1 MQKKIAVIGGGAAG
15 FFAAISAKENF
26 PESDVTILEKS
37 QQLLSKVR
45 VSGGGRCNVT
55 NACETIEQ
63 LCSAYPRGGRQLK
76 KLFGSFNNSH
86 TMDWFENRGVS
97 LTVQEDMCVFPVSQD
112 SGSIIDCFM
121 TEAERL
127 GIKILTGAAIDE
139 LKPTTDGLCLG
150 FKDPKR
156 AVQVFDRV
164 IVATGGSP
172 KREGLEWLE
181 RCGHKIEDPV
191 PSLFSFNMPSEPLRD
206 LMGVVVENTIVS
218 LPGTRLRADGPI
230 LITHWGVSGPAIL
243 KLSSYGARI
252 LNKSGYNFKI
262 CINWIKETNNEL
274 VFEEINSISEVNSGK
289 LLTSVRPYSLPV
301 RLWNHLLERCG
312 LSAERRWS
320 ELGRKGVNKII
331 NTLTNDIYSVKG
343 KATFREEFVTC
354 GGISLESVNMNT
366 LESKIVP
373 NLYFA
378 GEILDIDAITGGFN
392 LQAAWTTG
400 YIAGKLLKS

>member
-86 TMDWFENRGVS
+86 TMDWFEKRGVP
-97 LTVQEDMCVFPVSQD
+97 LTVQEDMCVFPASQD

-121 TEAERL
+121 REAERL
-127 GIKILTGAAIDE
+127 GINIITGAGVEE
-139 LKPTTDGLCLG
+139 LRPVDDGLLIG
-150 FKDPKR
+150 FKDQKR
-156 AVQVFDRV
+156 RAQIYDKV
-164 IVATGGSP
+164 IIATGGSP
-172 KREGLEWLE
+172 KKESLAWLE
-181 RCGHKIEDPV
+181 KCGHRIENPV
-191 PSLFSFNMPSEPLRD
+191 PSLFSFNMPAEPLRN

-218 LPGTRLRADGPI
+218 LTGTKLKADGPL

-252 LNKSGYNFKI
+252 LKEQEYNFKI
-262 CINWIKETNNEL
+262 GINWINETNNEL
-274 VFEEINSISEVNSGK
+274 VFEEINSISELNSGK
-289 LLTSVRPYSLPV
+289 LLTSVRPYSLPF

-320 ELGRKGVNKII
+320 ELGRKGVNKIV

-354 GGISLESVNMNT
+354 GGISLESVNTNT

-378 GEILDIDAITGGFN
+378 GEVLDIDAITGGFN

-400 YIAGKLLKS
+400 YIAGKLTKR